1 MKGKKTGG
9 RKKGTPNVVTA
20 FSKSVIQD
28 IIDRYTNSDQFTSD
42 FGRLDP
48 KDRIDVI
55 IKLTGFVLP
64 KPQSVDFNMNTETKK
79 TIEDQL
85 RELSK
90 ENDV

>member
-28 IIDRYTNSDQFTSD
+28 IIDRYTNSDKFTED

-64 KPQSVDFNMNTETKK
+64 KPQSIDFSLQQETKK
-79 TIEDQL
+79 TIEDRL
-85 RELSK
+85 LELSK
-90 ENDV
+90 KNDV